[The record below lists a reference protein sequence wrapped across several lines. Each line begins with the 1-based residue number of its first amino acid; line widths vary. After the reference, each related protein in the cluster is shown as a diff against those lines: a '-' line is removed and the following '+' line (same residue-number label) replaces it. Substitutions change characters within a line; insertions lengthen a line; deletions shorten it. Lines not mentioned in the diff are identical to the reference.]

1 MAITRDPRLIPPAN
15 RGQLPM
21 DRRTVSHH
29 GLTRQLLDAMELR
42 ISNQPVG
49 DLESGDDVDSDD
61 ELVDFDENEYSYEHN
76 DDDLLDEYLVTEPS
90 DNGDDGPYIP
100 DDHTR
105 FLSIVDRVDPG
116 MQRPS
121 TIRGGASMATYRR
134 LVSTNP
140 FRPPHRRP
148 LLSINNVGPSRQR
161 STLANGH
168 SGVSCDSCLK
178 GNFRGRRYKCLVCY
192 DFDQCSSCYESSATS
207 PRHTSDHP
215 MQCILTRADY
225 GMC

>member
-1 MAITRDPRLIPPAN
+1 MMNLWTL
-15 RGQLPM
+15 M
-21 DRRTVSHH
+21 K
-29 GLTRQLLDAMELR
+29 
-42 ISNQPVG
+42 
-49 DLESGDDVDSDD
+49 
-61 ELVDFDENEYSYEHN
+61 NEYSYEHDN
-76 DDDLLDEYLVTEPS
+76 DDLDEYLVTEPS
-90 DNGDDGPYIP
+90 DHGDDDDDDNDDGPYIP

-105 FLSIVDRVDPG
+105 FLSIVDPG

-121 TIRGGASMATYRR
+121 TMRGRASMATYRR
-134 LVSTNP
+134 LVSTNS

-148 LLSINNVGPSRQR
+148 LLPINTVGPSRQR
-161 STLANGH
+161 SCLANGH